1 MSNKDM
7 NKIKEDHE
15 VTSQKEKPQIKT
27 TDNFK
32 KAANKL
38 EEKGYG
44 AMNKA
49 KEGKQWLDN
58 RLEDTFD
65 IILQKGLGGGEPE
78 LRSGDG
84 SPQNNRRN
92 SQGDILNK
100 KGSGERKENPLKKGV
115 ESKVSTGGLR
125 GTESKIA
132 ASDGKLGEVANVGR
146 VESKVG
152 AGKLRGTES
161 KIAASDGKLGEVAN
175 VERMGSKEGAGRL
188 RGAERGIGASDG
200 KLGEVAN
207 VERMEG
213 KVSTGGLRGVESGI
227 GTSGVG
233 ARGEI
238 ASIDDKIGDGVSR
251 GMEREIGTSTRLS
264 EKGDNVDK
272 IGNNEINGKLWSI
285 DDDIEDSSVVLG
297 EGAKLEN
304 NVNKES
310 NRELGNVNEV
320 EGVIQDNGTKDIAN
334 PRNRR
339 DSGIGLSEDEE
350 ESISVRSN
358 TDINSLENIEP
369 PEGDAPPAYSDSG
382 KDLLLQ
388 SSKEDAPSRYDE
400 ITSKEGSQEDREQ
413 EGINPEEGTK
423 GETPDSVKKPEESTE
438 AQNDVNNEKIKNEIK
453 ERIKDKVSGIGDNV
467 KRKIKEVENGI
478 DDALDYFEDFI
489 MGAGAELLNGEE
501 VQTPQPR
508 DGSSQ
513 SRSGNSRNARSNN
526 RSDVRKEVS
535 RNEGVRGKA
544 STDESGSVR
553 SGTSGERSGELGNS
567 RRVDSRNGISE
578 LRSRDKD
585 KDNHEQVK
593 NTIQDNG
600 TKDVAHHLNRKDS
613 GIDLSQVSKQSDASL
628 AETPKTPA
636 TETAEATAGKIDSA
650 SNVKDKSD
658 GGEQETASKSLENMS
673 EAEKAR
679 LKEVEKAREKDN
691 FVGMFTSLAKSP
703 LQEKIAREFGENAYD
718 ELAKKDEKGIAKMM
732 NDISYM
738 RENDPEKYKKMVND
752 FTTYLQGE
760 EERIKAERNMRK
772 QWQTEMPMAE
782 GIAV

>member
-15 VTSQKEKPQIKT
+15 VRSQKEKPQIRT

-58 RLEDTFD
+58 RVEDKFD
-65 IILQKGLGGGEPE
+65 INWEKGLGGGEPE
-78 LRSGDG
+78 VRSGDG

-175 VERMGSKEGAGRL
+175 V
-188 RGAERGIGASDG
+188 
-200 KLGEVAN
+200 
-207 VERMEG
+207 
-213 KVSTGGLRGVESGI
+213 
-227 GTSGVG
+227 
-233 ARGEI
+233 
-238 ASIDDKIGDGVSR
+238 
-251 GMEREIGTSTRLS
+251 
-264 EKGDNVDK
+264 DK
-272 IGNNEINGKLWSI
+272 IGNNEINGKLGSI

-501 VQTPQPR
+501 VQAPQPR

-526 RSDVRKEVS
+526 RSDVRKEES
-535 RNEGVRGKA
+535 RNEGVRGKT

-553 SGTSGERSGELGNS
+553 RGKSVEIAGEW
-567 RRVDSRNGISE
+567 
-578 LRSRDKD
+578 
-585 KDNHEQVK
+585 
-593 NTIQDNG
+593 
-600 TKDVAHHLNRKDS
+600 
-613 GIDLSQVSKQSDASL
+613 VS
-628 AETPKTPA
+628 
-636 TETAEATAGKIDSA
+636 
-650 SNVKDKSD
+650 
-658 GGEQETASKSLENMS
+658 
-673 EAEKAR
+673 
-679 LKEVEKAREKDN
+679 
-691 FVGMFTSLAKSP
+691 
-703 LQEKIAREFGENAYD
+703 
-718 ELAKKDEKGIAKMM
+718 
-732 NDISYM
+732 
-738 RENDPEKYKKMVND
+738 
-752 FTTYLQGE
+752 
-760 EERIKAERNMRK
+760 
-772 QWQTEMPMAE
+772 
-782 GIAV
+782 